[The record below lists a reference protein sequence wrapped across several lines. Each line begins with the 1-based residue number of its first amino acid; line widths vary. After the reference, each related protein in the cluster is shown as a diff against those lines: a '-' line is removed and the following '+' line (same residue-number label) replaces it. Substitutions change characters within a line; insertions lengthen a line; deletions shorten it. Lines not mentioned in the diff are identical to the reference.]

1 MNVLMISANRE
12 DINMLTLPMGL
23 ACVAAAVEKA
33 GHAVSFLDL
42 LSVKDIPA
50 AVEDAIRLSQPEAIG
65 VSVRNIDDQ
74 IMDQGRFLLDQAKE
88 VVRLCR
94 EFSAAPIVLG
104 GAGYSIFPES
114 ALEYLGADM
123 GIQGEGEAAFPM
135 LLERIEARQDLAGIP
150 GLHLPG
156 KGLQGPLSFIRDLDG
171 VPYPEP
177 AIFAGEG
184 WSQTSTWLP
193 LQTRRGCPLDCSYC
207 SGEGWMNNKITGV
220 VALVLVFVSITVKA
234 QNVDK
239 EIEAVTAAEDWLAL
253 VDAGKYGDSWKAAS
267 GYLKNAVKQGQWEQS
282 LKAVRPPLGKLVS
295 RKLLSKTFMTS
306 LPGAP
311 DGEYLVIQFDTSF
324 QNKKSAV
331 ETITPMKEKD
341 GKWRVSGYYI
351 K

>member
-1 MNVLMISANRE
+1 MNS
-12 DINMLTLPMGL
+12 
-23 ACVAAAVEKA
+23 
-33 GHAVSFLDL
+33 
-42 LSVKDIPA
+42 
-50 AVEDAIRLSQPEAIG
+50 
-65 VSVRNIDDQ
+65 
-74 IMDQGRFLLDQAKE
+74 
-88 VVRLCR
+88 
-94 EFSAAPIVLG
+94 
-104 GAGYSIFPES
+104 
-114 ALEYLGADM
+114 
-123 GIQGEGEAAFPM
+123 
-135 LLERIEARQDLAGIP
+135 
-150 GLHLPG
+150 
-156 KGLQGPLSFIRDLDG
+156 
-171 VPYPEP
+171 
-177 AIFAGEG
+177 
-184 WSQTSTWLP
+184 
-193 LQTRRGCPLDCSYC
+193 
-207 SGEGWMNNKITGV
+207 KITWV

-267 GYLKNAVKQGQWEQS
+267 GYFKTAVKQGQWEQS
-282 LKAVRPPLGKLVS
+282 LKAVRLPLGKLVS